1 MGLSSLLASA
11 RENHPFLQLTS
22 PFPPCFHT
30 ISYCTRSRTYY
41 VLPRQQL
48 LLLLLLLLLL

>member
-48 LLLLLLLLLL
+48 LLLLLLLL